1 MFDINGKLWG
11 LLIRMTDLI
20 FLNIL
25 FVLFSL
31 PVFTFGAS
39 KSALYDQVRNLM
51 KGDNNQIFKNFYKSF
66 MIYFKR
72 STLIWLFYLLCLA
85 FISLNI
91 YAILQLPPNGL
102 TTLFTM
108 STTFV
113 FLVLN
118 ITFFYMIV
126 LNVYF
131 ENSLK
136 NVIINGFK
144 LALVN
149 LPMTILLMFIEY
161 LPVIIFFFFTH
172 YFLYLI
178 TIYLVIGFSLSA
190 SINTNILMNTL
201 PFKHD

>member
-51 KGDNNQIFKNFYKSF
+51 KGDNTQIFKNFYKSF

-72 STLIWLFYLLCLA
+72 STLILLFYLLCLA

-91 YAILQLPPNGL
+91 YAILQLPPSGL

-113 FLVLN
+113 FVVLN

-136 NVIINGFK
+136 NVMINGFK

-149 LPMTILLMFIEY
+149 LPKTILLVFIEY

>member
-51 KGDNNQIFKNFYKSF
+51 KCENNQIFKNFYKSF
-66 MIYFKR
+66 MFYFKR
-72 STLIWLFYLLCLA
+72 STLVWLFYLLCLT

-91 YAILQLPPNGL
+91 FAILQLPPSAL

-108 STTFV
+108 STTFIFV
-113 FLVLN
+113 VLN

-126 LNVYF
+126 INVYF
-131 ENSLK
+131 EDSLK

-144 LALVN
+144 FALAN
-149 LPMTILLMFIEY
+149 LPKTILLMFIEY
-161 LPVIIFFFFTH
+161 LPVIVFFFFTH

-190 SINTNILMNTL
+190 SVNTTILINTL
-201 PFKHD
+201 PFKHN